1 MAAFYVPGSHQKENL
16 CRQEPGKDPPGLQ
29 ATKRQGHSCEHAHS
43 VDATCKNGPKVVDI
57 N

>member
-43 VDATCKNGPKVVDI
+43 VDATCKNGPKVVEI